1 MKNLAALA
9 VILTALSSCHHSD
22 KQLKATISNAD
33 SIAINYFTGDGKID
47 TVTAV
52 KIIHDKNIMEQ
63 LAAFATASV
72 TDIKSNCGYDGTI
85 HFYKN
90 DNVVQDIK
98 FRMNDEQCM
107 QFTFT
112 EDGNITAT
120 KLSQQAKELLES
132 INKK

>member
-1 MKNLAALA
+1 MKNLIAL
-9 VILTALSSCHHSD
+9 VIILTALSSCHRSD
-22 KQLKATISNAD
+22 KQLKETISNAD
-33 SIAINYFTGDGKID
+33 SVAINYFSGDGKVD

-52 KIIHDKNIMEQ
+52 KIIHDKNTMDQ
-63 LAAFATASV
+63 LAAFASASL
-72 TDIKSNCGYDGTI
+72 TDIKPNCGFDGSI

-112 EDGNITAT
+112 EDGNIVAT
-120 KLSQQAKELLES
+120 KLSQQAKDLLEA